1 MTLIGLT
8 QVLLYFVVLLG
19 LSKPLG
25 WYMARVY
32 EGSPCGLDRIFSPME
47 CLIYR
52 LCRINPAEDMTWKTY
67 AVGMLLFNAAGMFGR
82 TRSRFQH
89 GCELREQ
96 Y

>member
-32 EGSPCGLDRIFSPME
+32 EGGSPCGLDRIFSPME

-52 LCRINPAEDMTWKTY
+52 L
-67 AVGMLLFNAAGMFGR
+67 
-82 TRSRFQH
+82 
-89 GCELREQ
+89 
-96 Y
+96 